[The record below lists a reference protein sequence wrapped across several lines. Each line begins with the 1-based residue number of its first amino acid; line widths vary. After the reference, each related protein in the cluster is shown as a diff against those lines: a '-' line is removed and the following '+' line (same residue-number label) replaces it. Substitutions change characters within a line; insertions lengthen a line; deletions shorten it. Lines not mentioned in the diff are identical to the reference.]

1 MIMVDFDA
9 YGKPTFGDTYD
20 FPNDSNVLAD
30 FANTFA
36 NGRRGTSAERQGLV
50 AGKRRDGMLFVE
62 IDTGGVY
69 LWRDSTGWG
78 LWSKGWTAY
87 TPTITGFTLVG
98 GAFDVAKFK
107 VERGVATVKFR
118 ARVQSMSGNPT
129 IGLPTSAPA
138 SDALL
143 EHLVSQVALIPFQ
156 GSEAVGTARKNAT
169 NQVVIYA
176 QLVASNNVYINN
188 ISPTVPIAW
197 GSTGTMAGWFQYE
210 TA

>member
-1 MIMVDFDA
+1 MGVDSTDA
-9 YGKPTFGDTYD
+9 YGKPVFNDAFALPGD
-20 FPNDSNVLAD
+20 LAAAVAYAD
-30 FANTFA
+30 TFA
-36 NGRRGTSAERQGLV
+36 NGRRGTSSERQGLV

-62 IDTGGVY
+62 TDTGDVY

-98 GAFDVAKFK
+98 GAFDIAKFK

-118 ARVQSMSGNPT
+118 ARVASMSGNPT

-143 EHLVSQVALIPFQ
+143 EHLVSQVALIPGA
-156 GSEAVGTARKNAT
+156 GSESIGIVRKSAT
-169 NQVVIYA
+169 NQVIVYSQI
-176 QLVASNNVYINN
+176 VSGSNVYLNN
-188 ISPTVPIAW
+188 ISSTVPIAW